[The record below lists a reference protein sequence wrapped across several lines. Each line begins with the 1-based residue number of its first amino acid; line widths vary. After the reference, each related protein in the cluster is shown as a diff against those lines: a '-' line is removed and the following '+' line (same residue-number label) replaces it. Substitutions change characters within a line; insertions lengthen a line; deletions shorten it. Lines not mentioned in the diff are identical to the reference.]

1 MSKLDTY
8 YLLGRWTF
16 RCQESGSSL
25 SQAEPSSPSW
35 HAVGSQAPQM
45 GWGPGSCRE
54 GWVTA
59 YRARWEQMASWGDQ
73 WVPVGIAECVY
84 WPQRTPETLKTLQNR
99 YCHLGATQ
107 AKTVKLLIVWVKKMA
122 EISNSGHLFPSEAG
136 SLSHSKLNLFLGR
149 KECKLFNYTYIHKD
163 IQCNNN

>member
-35 HAVGSQAPQM
+35 NAVGSQAPQM
-45 GWGPGSCRE
+45 GWGPRSCRE
-54 GWVTA
+54 GWVIA

-73 WVPVGIAECVY
+73 WVPAGIAECVY
-84 WPQRTPETLKTLQNR
+84 WPQRTPETLKTLQSR

-107 AKTVKLLIVWVKKMA
+107 VKTVKLLIVWVKKNGWDFQQCSPA
-122 EISNSGHLFPSEAG
+122 SIRGWKRV
-136 SLSHSKLNLFLGR
+136 SLKAKSVPRQKR
-149 KECKLFNYTYIHKD
+149 V
-163 IQCNNN
+163 